1 MDFRDFQQVAEVD
14 HPPRVL
20 LIIRRS
26 RSSAGRRTAVV
37 GHAGRITRVTRV
49 FADLINRPVYRNIA
63 YLVRDH

>member
-1 MDFRDFQQVAEVD
+1 MDFRDFQPVAEVD
-14 HPPRVL
+14 HPPWV

-37 GHAGRITRVTRV
+37 GHAGRITRV

-63 YLVRDH
+63 YLVPDH